1 MGVLYI
7 KKDRVRDWMKIT
19 RKNFMYLAREY
30 GDVRPS
36 YMSQL
41 VNNAT
46 NIPGNFV
53 GFLMHETNMG
63 FDDLFYYDPN
73 ICKRNFYGTHVL
85 FNGKM
90 LKSHE
95 YRSFVKDTLEEKI
108 ILDTAKI

>member
-1 MGVLYI
+1 VGVLYI
-7 KKDRVRDWMKIT
+7 KKDKVLPWMKMT
-19 RKNFMYLAREY
+19 RKNFLYLAREY

-53 GFLMHETNMG
+53 GFMIDQTKMSY
-63 FDDLFYYDPN
+63 DDLFYYDPTVE
-73 ICKRNFYGTHVL
+73 KRIFFGRHVL
-85 FNGKM
+85 VNGRM

-95 YRSFVKDTLEEKI
+95 YRSIVRDTIEEKI
-108 ILDTAKI
+108 MLDTAKV